1 MRTTKKLFSL
11 INTLHE
17 AMLAGKGS
25 EKIKQVVSEL
35 SNYTKFHFSTEKAL
49 LEKTKYGAL
58 TAHRPQHHAF
68 VKKVEDFQK
77 DVAAGKTANSASA
90 LNFMKD
96 WFDQAHQT
104 DRSEVCRTP
113 ERKPGALKKAR
124 SGVSSATV
132 GLITAL

>member
-1 MRTTKKLFSL
+1 MRSTKKLFSL

-25 EKIKQVVSEL
+25 EKIKQVVSAP

-58 TAHRPQHHAF
+58 TAHRQQHHEF

-77 DVAAGKTANSASA
+77 DAAAGKTANSASV

-96 WFDQAHQT
+96 WLTRHIKQADQKSAEHLN
-104 DRSEVCRTP
+104 
-113 ERKPGALKKAR
+113 AN
-124 SGVSSATV
+124 GVH
-132 GLITAL
+132 